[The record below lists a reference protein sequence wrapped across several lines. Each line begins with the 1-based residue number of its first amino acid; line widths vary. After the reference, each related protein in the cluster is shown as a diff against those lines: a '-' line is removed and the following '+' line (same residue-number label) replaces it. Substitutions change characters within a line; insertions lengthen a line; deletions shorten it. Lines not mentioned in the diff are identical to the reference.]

1 MTDTLRIAGL
11 EEFHRLA
18 NLGLGRRVDH
28 HPTPTSTV
36 LAEDLKTLVEEHGI
50 VIGSPGSGAP
60 DIEDEALFLRLAR
73 RLAEPHQY
81 DHPMVLKEAA
91 VLRHLVVEHG
101 CRLEDRS
108 QA

>member
-1 MTDTLRIAGL
+1 MTDVSCLTGL
-11 EEFHRLA
+11 EEYHRLA
-18 NLGLGRRVDH
+18 NLGLGRCVDH

-50 VIGSPGSGAP
+50 IIGSPGSGAA
-60 DIEDEALFLRLAR
+60 DIEDEALFLRIAR
-73 RLAEPHQY
+73 RLAEPHQH

-108 QA
+108 RA